1 MSGWLFWLLA
11 TAVLLAA
18 ASGLALWS
26 YGRFAR
32 LARGAPSQAI
42 PAGQG
47 GALDALIPEE
57 ADGAALSFD
66 PAEALEI
73 RLASI
78 RLAARSI
85 DVMTYIW
92 YDDASGR
99 RLAAE
104 LAQAA
109 RRGVRVRILLDDVNT
124 WGRDRAW
131 LALDRI
137 EGIGIRVFNPV
148 RQRRR
153 GLARGVEML
162 LLALRYNRRMHGKL
176 WSVDGRLA
184 LTGGRNLGDGYF
196 GQARGPRHNQADAD
210 ILLTGGGAGGAV
222 ARVDALFDA
231 FWNDGLALPISALWS
246 SRVQR
251 GLTTPRRQRRA
262 EDRVSAV
269 AADAVLPAAER
280 AALQRVLDRRRLG
293 VALRLI
299 ADPPEKALG
308 QRPGPRGNRAWLPDH
323 LVPALAGAERSLTIA
338 SPYLVPGRAGLA
350 ELTAQA
356 ARGIRVTVLTNALSV
371 IDHAIVHGAYRW
383 YRPRLLGAG
392 IRIFEFGGRRDSP
405 QTEML
410 HAKLAVI
417 DGRTGFVGSFNF
429 DMRSA
434 WLNTELGVLFDD
446 PELVAEVE
454 AWLAEAMSPERAY
467 RLEQS
472 GRWTIWRRG
481 GGDGQRI
488 EPGSTAARR
497 LLSFA
502 VGHLPIHRLL

>member
-1 MSGWLFWLLA
+1 MSGWLFWLLVAA
-11 TAVLLAA
+11 TVLAA

-32 LARGAPSQAI
+32 TARGASATAI

-47 GALDALIPEE
+47 GAIDALIPED

-66 PAEALEI
+66 PAEALAI

-92 YDDASGR
+92 YDDSAGR
-99 RLAAE
+99 QLAAE
-104 LAQAA
+104 LAKAA
-109 RRGVRVRILLDDVNT
+109 RRGVRVRILLDDVNI
-124 WGRDRAW
+124 WGRDRSW

-137 EGIGIRVFNPV
+137 EGVDIRVFNPV

-153 GLARGVEML
+153 GLARGLELL

-196 GQARGPRHNQADAD
+196 GQARGARRNQADAD
-210 ILLTGGGAGGAV
+210 ILLTGGGGQGAV
-222 ARVDALFDA
+222 ARVDALFDE
-231 FWNDGLALPISALWS
+231 FWNSGLALPLAALWS
-246 SRVQR
+246 SRVR
-251 GLTTPRRQRRA
+251 RSLSTPRSERRA
-262 EDRVSAV
+262 ADRVSAA
-269 AADAVLPAAER
+269 AADTVAPEAER
-280 AALQRVLDRRRLG
+280 RALQGLLDKRRFG
-293 VALRLI
+293 VTLRLI

-308 QRPGPRGNRAWLPDH
+308 QRPGPRGGRGWLPDH

-338 SPYLVPGRAGLA
+338 TPYLVPGRAGLA

-356 ARGIRVTVLTNALSV
+356 ARGVRVTVLTNALSV

-383 YRPRLLGAG
+383 YRPRLLDAG
-392 IRIFEFGGRRDSP
+392 IRLFEFGGTRGRR
-405 QTEML
+405 QAEML

-446 PELVAEVE
+446 TELVRQVE
-454 AWLAEAMSPERAY
+454 DWIAMASAPERAY
-467 RLEQS
+467 SVEKS
-472 GRWTIWRRG
+472 GRWTVWRRG
-481 GGDGQRI
+481 SGDPLRL
-488 EPGSTAARR
+488 EPGSTALRR
-497 LLSFA
+497 LLSFV